1 MLGEILFIGFTTF
14 IALSDNFR
22 LNSLEYDSVLDN
34 YLVWNQFV
42 DEGVSR
48 YYKPVRSITYFSI
61 DGIALVNEN

>member
-48 YYKPVRSITYFSI
+48 YYKPVRSTTYFSI
-61 DGIALVNEN
+61 GGIALVNEN